1 MKFQK
6 HSKLNETRLLGA
18 IFSAVVVATIAL
30 VGGFYLSQV
39 TGPYDYG
46 IVDYILMSL
55 ITVVFFFTALPVM
68 YHILT
73 IYDGKHTHPQY
84 MYRYRCARIVCEVL

>member
-6 HSKLNETRLLGA
+6 HSKLNETRFLAA
-18 IFSAVVVATIAL
+18 IFSAVVVAVIAL

-39 TGPYDYG
+39 TGPYEYG
-46 IVDYILMSL
+46 IIDYVVMSL
-55 ITVVFFFTALPVM
+55 IGAMFFFTALPVM

-73 IYDGKHTHPQY
+73 IYDETHAPPVHVPLSLRQDG
-84 MYRYRCARIVCEVL
+84 INGT

>member
-6 HSKLNETRLLGA
+6 HTYLNETRFLGA
-18 IFSAVVVATIAL
+18 IFSAAIVTILAI

-39 TGPYDYG
+39 TGPYNY
-46 IVDYILMSL
+46 IWVDYIVMTL
-55 ITVVFFFTALPVM
+55 IACMFFFTSLPIM

-73 IYDGKHTHPQY
+73 IMDNGK
-84 MYRYRCARIVCEVL
+84 RCACDS

>member
-6 HSKLNETRLLGA
+6 HSKLNETRFLGA
-18 IFSAVVVATIAL
+18 IFSAAIVTTLAI

-39 TGPYDYG
+39 TGPYTYG
-46 IVDYILMSL
+46 IVDYIVMTL
-55 ITVVFFFTALPVM
+55 ISCIFFFTTLPVM

-73 IYDGKHTHPQY
+73 IMDETHTPHDEVPLSLCQDGING
-84 MYRYRCARIVCEVL
+84 A